1 MRIGVGFKKVEGGEE
16 RMGRSGRVRGIKT
29 KVKGG
34 GRGGGN
40 EQRITMRFHEGGW
53 FAASC

>member
-1 MRIGVGFKKVEGGEE
+1 
-16 RMGRSGRVRGIKT
+16 MGRNGRVRGIKK
-29 KVKGG
+29 KVRGG

-40 EQRITMRFHEGGW
+40 EQRITMRFHESGW